1 MFSLASCHNKNFGLL
16 LIRIAL
22 GLVFVYHG
30 WGKVDN
36 MEATIGFFG
45 SIGLA
50 PFWAYITAWVEL
62 LGGLLLILGICVREA
77 GALLTIVML
86 TAIFKVHLA
95 NGFGGNGGYEFQLV
109 LLLAS
114 LAMVFT
120 GAGKY
125 ALLKDKMCANCNCK
139 DGVCTCK

>member
-1 MFSLASCHNKNFGLL
+1 MSYLARFHNKSTGLL

-30 WGKVDN
+30 WGKVSD
-36 MEATIGFFG
+36 MSMTIGFFG
-45 SIGLA
+45 SLGLA
-50 PFWAYITAWVEL
+50 PIWAYVTAWVEL
-62 LGGLLLILGICVREA
+62 LGGLLMLAGVWVREVA
-77 GALLTIVML
+77 VLFVIVML
-86 TAIFKVHLA
+86 VAIFKVHLA
-95 NGFGGNGGYEFQLV
+95 NGFNFMQGGYEFQLV

-125 ALLKDKMCANCNCK
+125 AFLKSKSCPNCK
-139 DGVCTCK
+139 DGVCMCK